1 MKKIIML
8 ILALGMLSTSVF
20 AGTYLPS
27 NTREYKENNKEYVV
41 KAYEVA
47 ETNEN
52 EFERNV
58 VNTYKD
64 GLKVY
69 KLDNISKSGG
79 TTTTSREETQI
90 KVVETDS
97 DKIEDVLP
105 LFPSEIEYLE
115 DDDYF
120 GTLVLD
126 TSSIVITKISDG
138 SYYKRYNI
146 TDFVEY
152 RNYTKNDMDKIPK
165 TRTKNGVQLHLVSV
179 DWKVQNTQMIGSS
192 QVPVSYIAT
201 AYYKG
206 TGSQKI
212 AGEAK
217 YTSSA
222 TYKGN
227 IEKAEIKPLEY
238 EVSYVK
244 VADYTIWIVISAIL
258 GILGVAFILIG
269 VIQNIIRKRNNKK
282 KTTNDTRRVF

>member
-1 MKKIIML
+1 MKKLIMS
-8 ILALGMLSTSVF
+8 IVAIVMLSSVVF

-79 TTTTSREETQI
+79 TTTTSKEETQI

-115 DDDYF
+115 DDDFF
-120 GTLVLD
+120 GTLTLD
-126 TSSIVITKISDG
+126 TSSIVTTKISDG
-138 SYYKRYNI
+138 SYYKKYNV

-206 TGSQKI
+206 TGSQKV
-212 AGEAK
+212 AGQAK

-222 TYKGN
+222 TYKGT
-227 IEKAEIKPLEY
+227 IEKTEIKPLEY

-244 VADYTIWIVISAIL
+244 VADYTIWIIISAIL

-269 VIQNIIRKRNNKK
+269 IIQNIIRKRNKK
-282 KTTNDTRRVF
+282 KTSNDTRRYY

>member
-1 MKKIIML
+1 MKKVIMT
-8 ILALGMLSTSVF
+8 ILALCMLSTSVF

-27 NTREYKENNKEYVV
+27 NTREYRENDKDYIV

-58 VNTYKD
+58 ATTYKD

-79 TTTTSREETQI
+79 TTTTSKEETQI

-97 DKIEDVLP
+97 NNIEDVLP
-105 LFPSEIEYLE
+105 LFPSEIEYTE
-115 DDDYF
+115 DDEFF
-120 GTLVLD
+120 GSLKLD
-126 TSSIVITKISDG
+126 TSSIVTTKISDG
-138 SYYKRYNI
+138 SYYRRYNV

-165 TRTKNGVQLHLVSV
+165 VRTKNGVQLHLVSV
-179 DWKVQNTQMIGSS
+179 DWKVQNTQMIGKS

-206 TGSQKI
+206 TGSQKV
-212 AGEAK
+212 AGQAK

-222 TYKGN
+222 TYKGT
-227 IEKAEIKPLEY
+227 IEKTEIKPLEY

-244 VADYTIWIVISAIL
+244 VADYTVWIIISAIL
-258 GILGVAFILIG
+258 GILGVAFILIAI
-269 VIQNIIRKRNNKK
+269 IQNIIRKRNKK
-282 KTTNDTRRVF
+282 KTSNDTRRYY